1 MSINED
7 FEEILNMSHYWNW
20 LPDWSLVQKI
30 YNSYPDSYSILT
42 PFAYS
47 YLEECIRSTTSEYG
61 REIVDENG
69 NEKYRRV
76 GSKLVKLAMKENN
89 DKDYILLL
97 QEILDYFEP
106 SKYDDEGNNRNGVE
120 HGYLHPRFWTKESF
134 EKLIHDIARISKYT
148 KF

>member
-1 MSINED
+1 MKILKRFLINA
-7 FEEILNMSHYWNW
+7 
-20 LPDWSLVQKI
+20 
-30 YNSYPDSYSILT
+30 YPESYSILT

-61 REIVDENG
+61 REIVDKNG

-76 GSKLVKLAMKENN
+76 GSKLVKLAIKENN
-89 DKDYILLL
+89 DKNYILLL

-106 SKYDDEGNNRNGVE
+106 SKCDDEGNNRNGVG

-134 EKLIHDIARISKYT
+134 ERLIHDIARISRYA

>member
-1 MSINED
+1 MNIDED
-7 FEEILNMSHYWNW
+7 FEEIFKMAHYRNW
-20 LPDWSLVQKI
+20 LPDWNLVEKI
-30 YNSYPDSYSILT
+30 YNAYPESYSILT

-61 REIVDENG
+61 REIVDKNG

-76 GSKLVKLAMKENN
+76 GSKLVKMAIKENN
-89 DKDYILLL
+89 DKNYILLL

-106 SKYDDEGNNRNGVE
+106 SKCDDEGNNRNGVG

-134 EKLIHDIARISKYT
+134 ERLIHDIARISRYA

>member
-1 MSINED
+1 MNIDED
-7 FEEILNMSHYWNW
+7 FEEIFNIAHYRNW
-20 LPDWSLVQKI
+20 LPDWNLVEKI
-30 YNSYPDSYSILT
+30 YNAYPESYSILT

-61 REIVDENG
+61 REIVDKNG

-76 GSKLVKLAMKENN
+76 GSKLVKLAIKENN
-89 DKDYILLL
+89 DKNYILLL

-106 SKYDDEGNNRNGVE
+106 SKCDDEGNNRNGVG

-134 EKLIHDIARISKYT
+134 ERLIHDIARISRYA

>member
-1 MSINED
+1 MAH
-7 FEEILNMSHYWNW
+7 LWNW

-42 PFAYS
+42 P
-47 YLEECIRSTTSEYG
+47 
-61 REIVDENG
+61 VDKNG

-76 GSKLVKLAMKENN
+76 GIRLVKLAIKKNN

-97 QEILDYFEP
+97 QEILDYFKL
-106 SKYDDEGNNRNGVE
+106 SKYDDEGNNRNGVG
-120 HGYLHPRFWTKESF
+120 HGYLHPRFWSKESF
-134 EKLIHDIARISKYT
+134 EKIIHDIARISQYT